1 MWPVHAFS
9 SYSPF
14 PASSAC
20 LNQSLIP
27 CPSLSPLT
35 CRLLAESTGKGSKVK
50 AGGPLSPRGSGLEK
64 ATGSGE
70 AHRRA
75 KRCTCF
81 TYKDKECVYYCHLDI
96 IWINTPERTVPY
108 GLANYRGGFRGRRST
123 GQHRKSVHSSER
135 APSRC
140 ACTDRCDE
148 PCMRFCTMTQSGQSH
163 SGGGNP
169 TDSTGLALWTLVCF
183 DATMSSSL

>member
-35 CRLLAESTGKGSKVK
+35 CRLLA
-50 AGGPLSPRGSGLEK
+50 AHLSSPAASQQQQQQQWAEVPQLPGEHWQRKGSGLEK

-148 PCMRFCTMTQSGQSH
+148 PCMRFCTMTQSGQKCR
-163 SGGGNP
+163 
-169 TDSTGLALWTLVCF
+169 TDKRSAFSQCN
-183 DATMSSSL
+183 A